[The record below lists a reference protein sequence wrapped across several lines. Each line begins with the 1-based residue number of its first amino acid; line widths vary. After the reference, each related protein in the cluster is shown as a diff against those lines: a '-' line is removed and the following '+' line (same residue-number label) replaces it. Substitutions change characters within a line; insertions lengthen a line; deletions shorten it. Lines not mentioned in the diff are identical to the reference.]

1 MDETLARQLG
11 GYGIVVRLRFLRW
24 RVAAVFARTADLIVV
39 ANKA

>member
-11 GYGIVVRLRFLRW
+11 GYGIVVRLLRL